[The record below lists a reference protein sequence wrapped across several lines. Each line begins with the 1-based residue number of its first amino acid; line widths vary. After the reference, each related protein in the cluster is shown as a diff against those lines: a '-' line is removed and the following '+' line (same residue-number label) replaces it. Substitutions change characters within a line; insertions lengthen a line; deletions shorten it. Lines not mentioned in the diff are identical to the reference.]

1 MLYLNV
7 EHLERCRQTL
17 DTLGLMPQ
25 FLEDIAQLAA
35 TLDSKLGKSAN
46 A

>member
-25 FLEDIAQLAA
+25 FREESAKLAA
-35 TLDSKLGKSAN
+35 TLDSKLGKSAH